1 MKGIELLKTLQ
12 KINKPFYTIADMEKI
27 TALPRRSLYVAL
39 RRWEVGGIIERVA
52 QAIYVP
58 MGSNISLENVATQ
71 LYIPNYLSFESA
83 LAKYGI
89 LNLIPYTL
97 TFATTRKTKT
107 YTIQKREIEFRQ
119 ISSQLFFGFEM
130 KNGIYI
136 ASPEKAFLDQ
146 VYFATRGK
154 ATVDFDELDIKKL
167 SSKTLK
173 ELSRKFPAY
182 VRSYIEKMINP
193 QKAIPEDLSL
203 SGRSR

>member
-27 TALPRRSLYVAL
+27 TALPRESLYVAL
-39 RRWEVGGIIERVA
+39 KRWEIGGIIERVA
-52 QAIYVP
+52 QGIYVP
-58 MGSNISLENVATQ
+58 MGSNISLENVAAQ

-97 TFATTRKTKT
+97 TFATTRKTKR
-107 YTIQKREIEFRQ
+107 YTIEKREIEFRQ

-136 ASPEKAFLDQ
+136 ASPEKALLDQ
-146 VYFATRGK
+146 AYFVTRGK
-154 ATVDFDELDIKKL
+154 ATLDFDEVNIEKL

-193 QKAIPEDLSL
+193 
-203 SGRSR
+203 